1 MSHMSVTMGEVQ
13 VHLAGLESVWDG
25 GMRDA
30 YAFYRPHASPAV
42 ALAAAMVESAMELQE
57 IGERA
62 PDPPHLLL
70 GDLCLARASRLLA
83 ETRDQRL
90 QVGFARAVEHVA
102 SAAASGSARNR
113 DGGVRISRGESG
125 GPSSAQLRSLLVAA
139 IGDSE

>member
-1 MSHMSVTMGEVQ
+1 MDGIE

-25 GMRDA
+25 GMQDA
-30 YAFYRPHASPAV
+30 YGFYRPHALPAV
-42 ALAAAMVESAMELQE
+42 ALAAAMVESAMTLQAM
-57 IGERA
+57 GERP

-102 SAAASGSARNR
+102 SAAADPGSPR
-113 DGGVRISRGESG
+113 DRGGGVRISWGGG

-139 IGDSE
+139 IEDAG